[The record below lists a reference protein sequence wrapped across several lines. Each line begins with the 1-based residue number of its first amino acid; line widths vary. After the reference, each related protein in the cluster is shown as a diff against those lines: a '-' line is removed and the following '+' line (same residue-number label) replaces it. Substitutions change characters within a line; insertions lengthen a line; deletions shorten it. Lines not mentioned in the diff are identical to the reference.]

1 MYNNLVELM
10 NQETKKRRIIA
21 CNSRVA
27 ALEVI
32 CLFNLVSAYRQ
43 YEQIF
48 IKEGKEGPLF
58 ITNWVQ
64 NFMEHKG
71 AMIFDSEILNEDNF

>member
-1 MYNNLVELM
+1 M